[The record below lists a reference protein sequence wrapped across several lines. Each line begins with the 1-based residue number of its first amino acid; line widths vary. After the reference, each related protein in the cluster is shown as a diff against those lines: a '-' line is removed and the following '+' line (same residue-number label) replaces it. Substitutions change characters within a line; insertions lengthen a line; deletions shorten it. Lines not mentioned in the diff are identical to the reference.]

1 MRIGCLLHRPAI
13 FALLRLHHLSP
24 AGMGPIPTLNR
35 YTNSPVRGVVGTA
48 SRRLAL
54 GPRHVQALRAA
65 VPRQSRDRRSLQI
78 CNVAETTKESEEE
91 ETDAKKNGK
100 APAEAATI
108 KVTVDGASDDKFT
121 TIVVEADNRAGLLT
135 AMTATFRDLGLEVRK
150 ADIGGDD
157 TRIQDTFWVVDAEGN
172 KVTAEKDL
180 ANIKRAVETILKS
193 RVGGAR
199 TEGKK
204 RPKLLTSS
212 VDIPTPQ
219 DKKDLL
225 YTLMGMFVVVVG
237 CIRIVYVS
245 CCHRYVHQE
254 RRAQHPAEHCQPRG
268 VHHGTQPLA
277 LQRL

>member
-1 MRIGCLLHRPAI
+1 
-13 FALLRLHHLSP
+13 
-24 AGMGPIPTLNR
+24 MGPIPTLNR
-35 YTNSPVRGVVGTA
+35 YINSTVRGVVGTA
-48 SRRLAL
+48 PRRL
-54 GPRHVQALRAA
+54 GQPRHVQALRAA
-65 VPRQSRDRRSLQI
+65 VPRRSRDRRALQI

-100 APAEAATI
+100 APAEAAI
-108 KVTVDGASDDKFT
+108 KVTVDGATDDKFT

-157 TRIQDTFWVVDAEGN
+157 NRIQDTFWVVDAEGN

-193 RVGGAR
+193 RVGTR

-225 YTLMGMFVVVVG
+225 YTLMG
-237 CIRIVYVS
+237 
-245 CCHRYVHQE
+245 
-254 RRAQHPAEHCQPRG
+254 
-268 VHHGTQPLA
+268 T
-277 LQRL
+277 

>member
-1 MRIGCLLHRPAI
+1 MAPV
-13 FALLRLHHLSP
+13 P
-24 AGMGPIPTLNR
+24 VLNR
-35 YTNSPVRGVVGTA
+35 TNLPCATGIVRAARG
-48 SRRLAL
+48 LA
-54 GPRHVQALRAA
+54 PSRHVQALRAA
-65 VPRQSRDRRSLQI
+65 APRQRKERRILHI
-78 CNVAETTKESEEE
+78 CNVAETTKESEEDNAE
-91 ETDAKKNGK
+91 AEKNGK
-100 APAEAATI
+100 SPSGEAPASTI
-108 KVTVDGASDDKFT
+108 KVTVDGTADEKFT

-157 TRIQDTFWVVDAEGN
+157 NRIQDTFWVVDAEGN

-193 RVGGAR
+193 RVGAR

-225 YTLMGMFVVVVG
+225 YTLMGM
-237 CIRIVYVS
+237 R
-245 CCHRYVHQE
+245 E
-254 RRAQHPAEHCQPRG
+254 RG
-268 VHHGTQPLA
+268 GG
-277 LQRL
+277 